1 MFNVKNIIKSQLSGF
16 MGAGVSLSLP
26 RNGFPV
32 VILFEVSVPSSR
44 EQGCYGRL
52 NLPDLDV
59 AVENINDKVRPK
71 MGQFRVGIGM
81 VDTRSGHRSSYPT
94 FPKPDL
100 HIYGDRPISSTLGFR
115 FRAKCRSQERDLRRV
130 AISDEAGIGA
140 VSVDQRFS
148 TYGST
153 VLWKSTTDLEHGVAV
168 SVDAGD
174 GRSQLPIY
182 RSTVC
187 AGVGN
192 GVVRF
197 DDGEG
202 AVSADYIGLA
212 TDYIAAACIDESRVG
227 VRLLM
232 LIIPPLRSP
241 RPDLV
246 STKSS
251 FGLMYDMDASSDPE
265 QLVSHCNAWV
275 RAMVPLS
282 HSVSSS
288 DQISI
293 CNASATNTAWRDG
306 VQPDYGVAV
315 PNTSDA
321 LSFGSMGSGCAIQ
334 ARSEVGGHALPQKL
348 ISFPGG
354 PVYVDYSGV
363 VGPDYCL
370 DFHQPAGKPGHGV
383 DEVCKHLLVYYQCPT
398 WADKGDLFGAKFL

>member
-1 MFNVKNIIKSQLSGF
+1 

-52 NLPDLDV
+52 NLRDLDV
-59 AVENINDKVRPK
+59 TVENINNKVRPK
-71 MGQFRVGIGM
+71 MGQFRAGIGM
-81 VDTRSGHRSSYPT
+81 VDTRSGYRSLYPA

-100 HIYGDRPISSTLGFR
+100 FIYSDRPISSTLGFR

-140 VSVDQRFS
+140 VSVDQCFS
-148 TYGST
+148 TYGSM
-153 VLWKSTTDLEHGVAV
+153 VLWKLTTDLEHGVAV
-168 SVDAGD
+168 SIDAGD

-212 TDYIAAACIDESRVG
+212 TDYIAAACIDESGVG

-232 LIIPPLRSP
+232 HIIPPLRSL
-241 RPDLV
+241 RHSVASSDLV
-246 STKSS
+246 STESS

-275 RAMVPLS
+275 RAMVLLS

-288 DQISI
+288 DQIPI
-293 CNASATNTAWRDG
+293 CNASAKKTAWRDG
-306 VQPDYGVAV
+306 VQPDYGVVV

-321 LSFGSMGSGCAIQ
+321 LSSGSMGSGCAIQ

-370 DFHQPAGKPGHGV
+370 DFHQPAGKLGHGV
-383 DEVCKHLLVYYQCPT
+383 VEVCKHLLVYYQCPT